1 MSDAGRKGFGEKA
14 SEALKPDSQ
23 KSYAEQGK
31 EYITD
36 KPTRSL
42 VRFNQKTTRVSSK
55 VSTTPPKKA
64 RITLKV
70 KVNLWQTKL
79 EITWEPPSPS

>member
-23 KSYAEQGK
+23 KSYAEQG
-31 EYITD
+31 
-36 KPTRSL
+36 
-42 VRFNQKTTRVSSK
+42 TTRVSSK

-70 KVNLWQTKL
+70 KVNPWQTKL